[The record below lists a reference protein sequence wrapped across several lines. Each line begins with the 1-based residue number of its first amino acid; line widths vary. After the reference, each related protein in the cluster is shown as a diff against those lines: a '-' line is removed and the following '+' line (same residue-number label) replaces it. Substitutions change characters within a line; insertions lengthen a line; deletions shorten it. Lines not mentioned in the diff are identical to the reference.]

1 MRVLKFLV
9 FALVAVFAA
18 SCNDTSELVKQNVG
32 GKAGEIIIVANK
44 AEWESEPGSELRSI
58 LATPYP
64 YLPQSEPSYTLI
76 NIPHKSFTSL
86 FEYHRNIII
95 LKVDPELKAEFKA
108 VEDVWAAPQTVIM
121 ITAPTKEEV
130 TKVIADNAEQLF
142 NIINQAER
150 NRIMRNSKRY
160 EDVALRQF
168 VADKFGGSPYFPKGY
183 SLKKQTD
190 NFVWIS
196 YETTYINL
204 GIFVYRIPYKD
215 ETSVQLEQLMAA
227 TNDIMQENVP
237 GMVDNSYMTISSEIL
252 PGLGVMKY
260 KNRNFVEMRGLWEV
274 KNDFMGGPFVIHA
287 FYDKNDP
294 KSIIVVEGFVYAPRY
309 DKRDY
314 IRQVESILYSFDWKE
329 DFGK

>member
-1 MRVLKFLV
+1 MKLVKLIVL
-9 FALVAVFAA
+9 ALAAVISA
-18 SCNDTSELVKQNVG
+18 SCNDTSQLVKQNVG

-95 LKVDPELKAEFKA
+95 LKVDPQLKAEYKA

-121 ITAPTKEEV
+121 ITAPTKDEAAQ
-130 TKVIADNAEQLF
+130 VIAQHAEQLF
-142 NIINQAER
+142 NTIGQAER

-160 EDVALRQF
+160 EDIALRQF

-215 ETSVQLEQLMAA
+215 EKSVQLEELMAA
-227 TNDIMQENVP
+227 TNGIMQENVP

-287 FYDKNDP
+287 FHDKNNP
-294 KSIIVVEGFVYAPRY
+294 GEIIVVEGFVYAPRY

>member
-1 MRVLKFLV
+1 MRVLKLLV
-9 FALVAVFAA
+9 LALVAVFAA
-18 SCNDTSELVKQNVG
+18 SCNDSSELVKQNVG

-58 LATPYP
+58 LAAPYP

-86 FEYHRNIII
+86 FEYHRNILI
-95 LKVDPELKAEFKA
+95 LKVDPELKAEYRA

-121 ITAPTKEEV
+121 ITAPTKEEA

-142 NIINQAER
+142 NTINQAER

-160 EDVALRQF
+160 EDVALRNF

-215 ETSVQLEQLMAA
+215 ETSVQLEGLMAA

-260 KNRNFVEMRGLWEV
+260 KSRNFVEMRGLWEV

-287 FYDKNDP
+287 FYDKNNP
-294 KSIIVVEGFVYAPRY
+294 EEIIVVEGFVYAPRY

>member
-18 SCNDTSELVKQNVG
+18 SCNDSSELVKQNVG

-95 LKVDPELKAEFKA
+95 LKVEPELKAEFKA

-130 TKVIADNAEQLF
+130 TRVIADNAEQLF

-215 ETSVQLEQLMAA
+215 ETSVQLDQLMAA

>member
-1 MRVLKFLV
+1 MRAFKLFLIALAA
-9 FALVAVFAA
+9 FAAA
-18 SCNDTSELVKQNVG
+18 SCNNDDTLVKQNVG

-44 AEWESEPGSELRSI
+44 AEWETEPGNELRNI
-58 LATPYP
+58 LAAQYP

-86 FEYHRNIII
+86 FEYHRNILI
-95 LKVDPELKAEFKA
+95 LKVDENLEAKYIAQ
-108 VEDVWAAPQTVIM
+108 EDVWAAPQTVIL
-121 ITAPTKEEV
+121 ITAPTREEA
-130 TKVIADNAEQLF
+130 TRVIAENAERLF
-142 NIINQAER
+142 NTINQAER
-150 NRIMRNSKRY
+150 NRIMRNSKKY
-160 EDVALRQF
+160 EDVELRKL

-190 NFVWIS
+190 NLVWIS

-215 ETSVQLEQLMAA
+215 ETSLKLENLMAA
-227 TNDIMQENVP
+227 TAEVMKDNVP
-237 GMVDNSYMTISSEIL
+237 GMVDNSYMTISSEIT
-252 PGLGVMKY
+252 PGLTTMKY
-260 KNRNFVEMRGLWEV
+260 KNHNFMEMRGLWEV
-274 KNDFMGGPFVIHA
+274 HNDFMGGPFVIHV
-287 FYDKNDP
+287 FHDKNNP
-294 KSIIVVEGFVYAPRY
+294 GELIVVEGFVYAPRY

>member
-1 MRVLKFLV
+1 MRALKFMIL
-9 FALVAVFAA
+9 AVAAFLAMG
-18 SCNDTSELVKQNVG
+18 CKDDGTLVKQNVG

-44 AEWESEPGSELRSI
+44 AEWESEPGNELRSI
-58 LATPYP
+58 LAAQYP

-95 LKVDPELKAEFKA
+95 LKVDENLESKFTA

-121 ITAPTKEEV
+121 LTAPTKEEAA
-130 TKVIADNAEQLF
+130 KVIAENAEQMF

-150 NRIMRNSKRY
+150 NRIMRNSMKY

-168 VADKFGGSPYFPKGY
+168 VAEKFGGSPYFPKGY

-215 ETSVQLEQLMAA
+215 ETSVQLESLMEA
-227 TNDIMQENVP
+227 TCSMMQENVP
-237 GMVDNSYMTISSEIL
+237 GMVDNSYMTISSEVT
-252 PGLGVMKY
+252 PGLAVMKY
-260 KNRNFVEMRGLWEV
+260 KGRNFVEMRGLWEV

-287 FYDKNDP
+287 FYDKNNP
-294 KSIIVVEGFVYAPRY
+294 GEIIVVEGFVYAPRY

>member
-1 MRVLKFLV
+1 MRVLKLLV
-9 FALVAVFAA
+9 LALVAVFAA
-18 SCNDTSELVKQNVG
+18 SCNDSSELVKQNVG

-95 LKVDPELKAEFKA
+95 LKVEPELKAEFKA

-121 ITAPTKEEV
+121 ITAPTKEEA

-160 EDVALRQF
+160 EDVALRNF

-215 ETSVQLEQLMAA
+215 ETSVQLEGLMAA

-252 PGLGVMKY
+252 PGLNVMKY
-260 KNRNFVEMRGLWEV
+260 KNRNFMEMRGLWEV

-287 FYDKNDP
+287 FYDKNNPQD
-294 KSIIVVEGFVYAPRY
+294 IIVVEGFVYAPRY

>member
-1 MRVLKFLV
+1 MKALKFLIL
-9 FALVAVFAA
+9 AAVAFLTM
-18 SCNDTSELVKQNVG
+18 SCKDDGTLVKQNVG

-44 AEWESEPGSELRSI
+44 AQWETEPGNELRNI
-58 LATPYP
+58 LAAQYP

-86 FEYHRNIII
+86 FEYHRNILI
-95 LKVDPELKAEFKA
+95 LKVDPNLESKFVAQ
-108 VEDVWAAPQTVIM
+108 EDVWAAPQTVIL
-121 ITAPTKEEV
+121 ITAPTNEEAA
-130 TKVIADNAEQLF
+130 KVIADNAERLF
-142 NIINQAER
+142 NTINQAER
-150 NRIMRNSKRY
+150 NRIMRNSKKY
-160 EDVALRQF
+160 EDIALRQF

-204 GIFVYRIPYKD
+204 GVFVYRIPYKD
-215 ETSVQLEQLMAA
+215 ETSLELENLMAA
-227 TNDIMQENVP
+227 TAEVMKDNVP
-237 GMVDNSYMTISSEIL
+237 GMVDNSYMTISSEIT
-252 PGLGVMKY
+252 PGLSVMKY
-260 KNRNFVEMRGLWEV
+260 KNHNFIEMRGLWEV
-274 KNDFMGGPFVIHA
+274 QNDFMGGPFVIHV
-287 FYDKNDP
+287 FHDKNNP
-294 KSIIVVEGFVYAPRY
+294 GELIVVEGFVYAPRY

>member
-1 MRVLKFLV
+1 MRVLKLLV
-9 FALVAVFAA
+9 LALVAVFAA
-18 SCNDTSELVKQNVG
+18 SCNDSSELVKQNVG

-86 FEYHRNIII
+86 FEYHRNILI
-95 LKVDPELKAEFKA
+95 LKVEPELKAEFKA

-121 ITAPTKEEV
+121 ITAPTKEEA

-160 EDVALRQF
+160 EDVALRNF

-215 ETSVQLEQLMAA
+215 ETSVQLEGLMAA

-252 PGLGVMKY
+252 PGLEVMKY
-260 KNRNFVEMRGLWEV
+260 KNRNFMEMRGLWEV

-287 FYDKNDP
+287 FYDKNNP
-294 KSIIVVEGFVYAPRY
+294 KDIIVVEGFVYAPRY

>member
-9 FALVAVFAA
+9 LALVAVFAA
-18 SCNDTSELVKQNVG
+18 SCNDSSELVKQNVG

-121 ITAPTKEEV
+121 ITAPTKEEA
-130 TKVIADNAEQLF
+130 TRVIADNSEQLF

-252 PGLGVMKY
+252 PGLDVMKY

>member
-1 MRVLKFLV
+1 MRAFKLFLIALAA
-9 FALVAVFAA
+9 FAAA
-18 SCNDTSELVKQNVG
+18 SCNNDDTLVKQNVG

-44 AEWESEPGSELRSI
+44 AEWETEPGNELRNI
-58 LATPYP
+58 LAAQYP

-86 FEYHRNIII
+86 FEYHRNILI
-95 LKVDPELKAEFKA
+95 LKVDENLEAKYIAQ
-108 VEDVWAAPQTVIM
+108 EDVWAAPQTVIL
-121 ITAPTKEEV
+121 ITAPTREEA
-130 TKVIADNAEQLF
+130 TRVIAENAERLF
-142 NIINQAER
+142 NTINQAER
-150 NRIMRNSKRY
+150 NRIMRNSKKY
-160 EDVALRQF
+160 EDVELRKL

-215 ETSVQLEQLMAA
+215 ETSLKLENLMAA
-227 TNDIMQENVP
+227 TAEVMKDNVP
-237 GMVDNSYMTISSEIL
+237 GMVDNSYMTISSEIT
-252 PGLGVMKY
+252 PGLTTMKY
-260 KNRNFVEMRGLWEV
+260 KSHNFMEMRGLWEV
-274 KNDFMGGPFVIHA
+274 HNDFMGGPFVIHV
-287 FYDKNDP
+287 FHDKNNP
-294 KSIIVVEGFVYAPRY
+294 GELIVVEGFVYAPRY

>member
-1 MRVLKFLV
+1 MRVLKLLV
-9 FALVAVFAA
+9 LALVAVFAA
-18 SCNDTSELVKQNVG
+18 SCNDSSELVKQNVG

-86 FEYHRNIII
+86 FEYHRNILI

-121 ITAPTKEEV
+121 ITAPTKEEA

-160 EDVALRQF
+160 EDVALRNF

-215 ETSVQLEQLMAA
+215 ETSVQLEGLMAA

-237 GMVDNSYMTISSEIL
+237 GMVDNSYMTISREIL
-252 PGLGVMKY
+252 PGLEVMKY

-287 FYDKNDP
+287 FYDKNNPQD
-294 KSIIVVEGFVYAPRY
+294 IIVVEGFVYAPRY

>member
-121 ITAPTKEEV
+121 ITAPTKEEA
-130 TKVIADNAEQLF
+130 TRVIADNSEQLF

>member
-1 MRVLKFLV
+1 MRVLKLLV
-9 FALVAVFAA
+9 LALVAVFAA
-18 SCNDTSELVKQNVG
+18 SCNDSSELVKQNVG

-121 ITAPTKEEV
+121 ITAPTKEEA

-160 EDVALRQF
+160 EDVALRNF

-215 ETSVQLEQLMAA
+215 ETSVQLEGLMAA

-252 PGLGVMKY
+252 PGLEVMKY
-260 KNRNFVEMRGLWEV
+260 KNRNFMEMRGLWEV

-287 FYDKNDP
+287 FYDKNNP
-294 KSIIVVEGFVYAPRY
+294 KDIIVVEGFVYAPRY

>member
-9 FALVAVFAA
+9 LALVAVFAA
-18 SCNDTSELVKQNVG
+18 SCNDSSELVKQNVG

-95 LKVDPELKAEFKA
+95 LKVEPELKAEFKA

-121 ITAPTKEEV
+121 ITAPTKEEA
-130 TKVIADNAEQLF
+130 TRVIADNSEQLF

>member
-1 MRVLKFLV
+1 MRFVKLMIMGL
-9 FALVAVFAA
+9 AA
-18 SCNDTSELVKQNVG
+18 ILAISCNDNSELVKQNVG

-44 AEWESEPGSELRSI
+44 AQWESEPGSELRSI
-58 LATPYP
+58 LATQYP

-95 LKVDPELKAEFKA
+95 LKVEPELKAEFKA

-121 ITAPTKEEV
+121 ITAPNNEEAA
-130 TKVIADNAEQLF
+130 KVIAENGNTLF
-142 NIINQAER
+142 NIIGQAER

-160 EDVALRQF
+160 EDVALRQL
-168 VADKFGGSPYFPKGY
+168 VAETFGGSPYYPKGY
-183 SLKKQTD
+183 SLKKKTD
-190 NFVWIS
+190 NFIWIS

-215 ETSVQLEQLMAA
+215 STSVQLEGLMAA
-227 TNDIMQENVP
+227 TNEIMQENVP
-237 GMVDNSYMTISSEIL
+237 GMVDNSYMTISSEVT
-252 PGLGVMKY
+252 PGLEVMKY

-287 FYDKNDP
+287 FYDKNNP
-294 KSIIVVEGFVYAPRY
+294 EEIIVVEGFVYAPRY

>member
-1 MRVLKFLV
+1 MRVLKLLV
-9 FALVAVFAA
+9 LALVAVFAA
-18 SCNDTSELVKQNVG
+18 SCNDSSELVKQNVG

-86 FEYHRNIII
+86 FEYHRNILI
-95 LKVDPELKAEFKA
+95 LKVEPELKAEFKA

-121 ITAPTKEEV
+121 ITAPTKEEA

>member
-1 MRVLKFLV
+1 MKLVKLIVLCI
-9 FALVAVFAA
+9 AAVMAV
-18 SCNDTSELVKQNVG
+18 SCDDSSQLVKQNVG

-44 AEWESEPGSELRSI
+44 AEWESEPGAELRAI

-95 LKVDPELKAEFKA
+95 LKVDENLKAEFKA

-121 ITAPTKEEV
+121 ITAPTKEEAAQ
-130 TKVIADNAEQLF
+130 VIAQHADQLF
-142 NIINQAER
+142 NIIGQAER

-168 VADKFGGSPYFPKGY
+168 VAEKFGGSPYFPKGY

-215 ETSVQLEQLMAA
+215 STSVQLESLMQA

-252 PGLGVMKY
+252 PGLEVMKY

-287 FYDKNDP
+287 FYDKNNPQD
-294 KSIIVVEGFVYAPRY
+294 IIVVEGFVYAPRY

>member
-1 MRVLKFLV
+1 MRFVKLMIMGL
-9 FALVAVFAA
+9 AA
-18 SCNDTSELVKQNVG
+18 ILAISCDDNSSLVKQNVG

-44 AEWESEPGSELRSI
+44 AQWESEPGSELRSI
-58 LATPYP
+58 LATQYP

-95 LKVDPELKAEFKA
+95 LKVEPELKAEFKA

-121 ITAPTKEEV
+121 ITAPNNEEAA
-130 TKVIADNAEQLF
+130 KVIAENGNSLF
-142 NIINQAER
+142 NIIGQAER

-160 EDVALRQF
+160 EDVALRQL
-168 VADKFGGSPYFPKGY
+168 VAETFGGSPYYPKGY
-183 SLKKQTD
+183 SLKKKTD
-190 NFVWIS
+190 NFIWIS

-215 ETSVQLEQLMAA
+215 STSVQLEGLMAA
-227 TNDIMQENVP
+227 TNEIMQENVP
-237 GMVDNSYMTISSEIL
+237 GMVDNSYMTISSEVT
-252 PGLGVMKY
+252 PGLEVMKY

-287 FYDKNDP
+287 FYDKNNP
-294 KSIIVVEGFVYAPRY
+294 EEIIVVEGFVYAPRY

>member
-1 MRVLKFLV
+1 MKFLKLLIL
-9 FALVAVFAA
+9 ALMAMAA
-18 SCNDTSELVKQNVG
+18 TSCNDTDALVKQNVG

-44 AEWESEPGSELRSI
+44 AEWDSEPGNELRSI

-95 LKVDPELKAEFKA
+95 LKVEPELEAKYTA
-108 VEDVWAAPQTVIM
+108 VEDIWAAPQTVIM
-121 ITAPTKEEV
+121 ITAPTKEEAA
-130 TKVIADNAEQLF
+130 KIISENAEQLF
-142 NIINQAER
+142 NTIGQAER

-160 EDVALRQF
+160 EDVALRNF

-204 GIFVYRIPYKD
+204 GIFLYRIPYKD
-215 ETSVQLEQLMAA
+215 ATSVQLENLMAA
-227 TNDIMQENVP
+227 TNDIMQQNVP
-237 GMVDNSYMTISSEIL
+237 GMVNNSYMTISTEVT
-252 PGLGVMKY
+252 PGLAVMKY

-287 FYDKNDP
+287 FYDKNNPDE
-294 KSIIVVEGFVYAPRY
+294 IIVVEGFVYAPRY

-329 DFGK
+329 EFGK

>member
-1 MRVLKFLV
+1 MRVAKLLLV
-9 FALVAVFAA
+9 GLMAFIAA
-18 SCNDTSELVKQNVG
+18 SCDDNSDLVKQNVG
-32 GKAGEIIIVANK
+32 GKAGEIIIVADK
-44 AEWESEPGSELRSI
+44 GDWESEPGNQLREV

-64 YLPQSEPSYTLI
+64 FLPQSEPSYTLI
-76 NIPHKSFTSL
+76 NIPHKAFTSL
-86 FEYHRNIII
+86 FEYHRNIIL
-95 LKVDPELKAEFKA
+95 LKVDPKFEAEYKA

-121 ITAPTKEEV
+121 ITAPTKEEAA
-130 TKVIADNAEQLF
+130 KVVADNAERLF
-142 NIINQAER
+142 NTIGQAER

-160 EDVALRQF
+160 EDVALRNF

-204 GIFVYRIPYKD
+204 GIFLYRIPYKD
-215 ETSVQLEQLMAA
+215 STSVQLENLMAA
-227 TNDIMQENVP
+227 TGDVMQQNVP
-237 GMVDNSYMTISSEIL
+237 GMVDNSYMTISSEIT
-252 PGLGVMKY
+252 PGLSVMKY
-260 KNRNFVEMRGLWEV
+260 KDRNFLEMRALWEV
-274 KNDFMGGPFVIHA
+274 KNDFMGGPLVIHA
-287 FYDKNDP
+287 FHDKNNP
-294 KSIIVVEGFVYAPRY
+294 GEIIVVEGFVYAPRY

>member
-1 MRVLKFLV
+1 MKLLKAIILGLT
-9 FALVAVFAA
+9 ALVAI
-18 SCNDTSELVKQNVG
+18 SCNDTDALVKQNVG
-32 GKAGEIIIVANK
+32 GQAGEIIIVANK
-44 AEWESEPGSELRSI
+44 AEWESEPGNELRAV

-95 LKVDPELKAEFKA
+95 LKVDKELEAKFTA

-121 ITAPTKEEV
+121 ITAPTKEEAA
-130 TKVIADNAEQLF
+130 KVIADHAEQLF

-150 NRIMRNSKRY
+150 NRIMRNSKKY
-160 EDVALRQF
+160 EDVALRNF

-196 YETTYINL
+196 YETTYTNL
-204 GIFVYRIPYKD
+204 GIFVYKIPYKD
-215 ETSVQLEQLMAA
+215 STSVQLESLMAA
-227 TNDIMQENVP
+227 TGDMMQENVP
-237 GMVDNSYMTISSEIL
+237 GMVENSYMTISSEVT
-252 PGLGVMKY
+252 PGLEVMKY

-287 FYDKNDP
+287 FYDKNNP
-294 KSIIVVEGFVYAPRY
+294 KEIIVVEGFVYAPRY

>member
-1 MRVLKFLV
+1 MRVLKLLV
-9 FALVAVFAA
+9 LALVAVFAA
-18 SCNDTSELVKQNVG
+18 SCNDSSELVKQNVG
-32 GKAGEIIIVANK
+32 GTAGEIIIVANK

-86 FEYHRNIII
+86 FEYHRNILI

-121 ITAPTKEEV
+121 ITAPTKEEA

-160 EDVALRQF
+160 EDVALRNF

-215 ETSVQLEQLMAA
+215 ETSVQLEGLMAA
-227 TNDIMQENVP
+227 TSDIMQENVP

-252 PGLGVMKY
+252 PGLEVMKY

-287 FYDKNDP
+287 FYDKNNP
-294 KSIIVVEGFVYAPRY
+294 KDIIVVEGFVYAPRY

>member
-130 TKVIADNAEQLF
+130 TRVIADNAEQLF

>member
-1 MRVLKFLV
+1 MKLIKLIVL
-9 FALVAVFAA
+9 ALAAVITVG
-18 SCNDTSELVKQNVG
+18 CDDTSELVKQNVG

-95 LKVDPELKAEFKA
+95 LKVDPQLKAEFKA

-121 ITAPTKEEV
+121 ITAPTKEEAAQ
-130 TKVIADNAEQLF
+130 VIAQNSHQLF
-142 NIINQAER
+142 NIIGQAER

-215 ETSVQLEQLMAA
+215 STSVQLEGLMAA
-227 TNDIMQENVP
+227 TNEIMQENVP

-252 PGLGVMKY
+252 PGLEVMKY

-274 KNDFMGGPFVIHA
+274 KNDFMGGPFVIQA
-287 FYDKNDP
+287 FYDKNNP
-294 KSIIVVEGFVYAPRY
+294 TEIIVLEGFVYAPRY

>member
-1 MRVLKFLV
+1 MRVLKLLV
-9 FALVAVFAA
+9 LALVTVFAA
-18 SCNDTSELVKQNVG
+18 SCNDSSELVKQNVG

-86 FEYHRNIII
+86 FEYHRNILI

-108 VEDVWAAPQTVIM
+108 VEDIWAAPQTVIM
-121 ITAPTKEEV
+121 ITAPTKEEA
-130 TKVIADNAEQLF
+130 TKVIAENGEQLF

-183 SLKKQTD
+183 SLKKHTD

-204 GIFVYRIPYKD
+204 GIFVYRIPYAD
-215 ETSVQLEQLMAA
+215 ETSVQLEGFMAA
-227 TNDIMQENVP
+227 TNSIMQDNVP
-237 GMVDNSYMTISSEIL
+237 GMVDKSYMTISSEIL
-252 PGLGVMKY
+252 PGLDVMKY
-260 KNRNFVEMRGLWEV
+260 KGRNFVEMRGLWEV

-287 FYDKNDP
+287 FYDKNNP
-294 KSIIVVEGFVYAPRY
+294 GEIIVVEGFVYAPRY

>member
-1 MRVLKFLV
+1 MILAVA
-9 FALVAVFAA
+9 ALLAMG
-18 SCNDTSELVKQNVG
+18 CKDDGTLVKQNVG

-44 AEWESEPGSELRSI
+44 AEWESEPGNELRSI
-58 LATPYP
+58 LAAQYP

-95 LKVDPELKAEFKA
+95 LKVDENLESKFTA

-121 ITAPTKEEV
+121 LTAPTKEEAA
-130 TKVIADNAEQLF
+130 KVIADNAEQMF

-150 NRIMRNSKRY
+150 NRIMRNSKKY

-168 VADKFGGSPYFPKGY
+168 VAEKFGGSPYFPKGY

-215 ETSVQLEQLMAA
+215 ETSVQLEGLMEA
-227 TNDIMQENVP
+227 TCNMMQENVP
-237 GMVDNSYMTISSEIL
+237 GMVDNSYMTISSEIE
-252 PGLGVMKY
+252 PGLNVMKY

-287 FYDKNDP
+287 FYDKNNP
-294 KSIIVVEGFVYAPRY
+294 SEIIVVEGFVYAPRY

>member
-1 MRVLKFLV
+1 MRVLKLLV
-9 FALVAVFAA
+9 LALVAVFAA
-18 SCNDTSELVKQNVG
+18 SCNDSSELVKQNVG

-86 FEYHRNIII
+86 FEYHRNILI

-121 ITAPTKEEV
+121 ITAPTKEEA

-160 EDVALRQF
+160 EDVALRNF

-215 ETSVQLEQLMAA
+215 ETSVQLEGLMAA

-252 PGLGVMKY
+252 PGLEVMKY
-260 KNRNFVEMRGLWEV
+260 KNRNFMEMRGLWEV

-287 FYDKNDP
+287 FYDKNNP
-294 KSIIVVEGFVYAPRY
+294 KDIIVVEGFVYAPRY

>member
-9 FALVAVFAA
+9 LALVAVFAA
-18 SCNDTSELVKQNVG
+18 SCNDSSELVKQNVG

-95 LKVDPELKAEFKA
+95 LKVEPELKAEFKA

-121 ITAPTKEEV
+121 ITAPTKEEA
-130 TKVIADNAEQLF
+130 TRVIADNAEQLF

>member
-9 FALVAVFAA
+9 LALVAVFAA
-18 SCNDTSELVKQNVG
+18 SCNDSSELVKQNVG

-95 LKVDPELKAEFKA
+95 LKVEPELKAEFKA
-108 VEDVWAAPQTVIM
+108 VEDVWAASQTVIM
-121 ITAPTKEEV
+121 ITAPTKEEA
-130 TKVIADNAEQLF
+130 TRVIADNSEQLF

>member
-1 MRVLKFLV
+1 MRVLKLLV
-9 FALVAVFAA
+9 LALVAVFAA
-18 SCNDTSELVKQNVG
+18 SCNDSSELVKQNVG

-95 LKVDPELKAEFKA
+95 LKVEPELKAEFKA

-121 ITAPTKEEV
+121 ITAPTKEEA
-130 TKVIADNAEQLF
+130 TKVIADNSEQLF

-150 NRIMRNSKRY
+150 NRIMRSSKRY
-160 EDVALRQF
+160 EDAALRNF

-215 ETSVQLEQLMAA
+215 ETSVQLEGLMAA

-252 PGLGVMKY
+252 PGLNVMKY

-287 FYDKNDP
+287 FYDKNNPQD
-294 KSIIVVEGFVYAPRY
+294 IIVVEGFVYAPRY